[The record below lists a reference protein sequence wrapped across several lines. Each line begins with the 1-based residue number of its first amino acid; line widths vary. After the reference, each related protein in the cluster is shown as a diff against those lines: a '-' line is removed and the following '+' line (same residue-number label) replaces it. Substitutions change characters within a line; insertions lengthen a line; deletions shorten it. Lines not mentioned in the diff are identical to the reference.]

1 MKLLGTP
8 VTVPDALRDLPLLS
22 SIQELSVP
30 RWGAGSSRVI
40 SLWASQSLSGLRD
53 LLLSGQSHCFGE
65 LVEGRTKVISDI
77 WTRKLKIWTFHLV
90 KYWTV
95 SCLADAPTNVR
106 RSVKNDT
113 FVLQEGA
120 QL

>member
-1 MKLLGTP
+1 M
-8 VTVPDALRDLPLLS
+8 TVPDALRDLPLLS

-40 SLWASQSLSGLRD
+40 SLWATQSLSGLRD

-90 KYWTV
+90 
-95 SCLADAPTNVR
+95 SCLADAPTNLR

-113 FVLQEGA
+113 LVLQEGA